1 MLSIKTEIGRGFQAN
16 GPDLAAVERLVAPSI
31 AGALGEAIRLRVQQ
45 RGDLAGQAWSGYDD
59 SHRPFLTSAKY
70 PDHATGAKHW
80 SGAERFKDSA
90 EYHAAAGVRR
100 GSFSVTGGMWSGL
113 SRVIHS
119 PYRADIMFR
128 GRSDGQNARILK
140 GKSRPI
146 KESNALKA
154 WTVMNKA
161 GVNILALSDAELHAV
176 GEGVGLAAA
185 RGVSNAIAVQWQ
197 GPPPPVDVA
206 AIFRQAFRVQ
216 REIPAG
222 APGA

>member
-1 MLSIKTEIGRGFQAN
+1 MLAIKTEIGRGFQAS

-31 AGALGEAIRLRVQQ
+31 AGVLGEAIRMRVQQ
-45 RGDLAGQAWSGYDD
+45 RGDLAGQAWGGYSDE
-59 SHRPFLTSAKY
+59 HKPYLTSAKY
-70 PDHATGAKHW
+70 PDHATGAAHW
-80 SGAERFKDSA
+80 SGAERYKTSA

-119 PYRADIMFR
+119 PYRSDIMFR

-161 GVNILALSDAELHAV
+161 GVNILALSDGELSAIAD
-176 GEGVGLAAA
+176 GVGLAAA
-185 RGVSNAIAVQWQ
+185 RGVGNAIAVQWQ
-197 GPPPPVDVA
+197 GTPPPVDVA

-216 REIPAG
+216 REIPLG